1 MDEITSLNI
10 IYHKHRQILKQRL
23 FTYKQAND
31 TKAIKILRQRYPW
44 LDKSTGYRCKIV
56 DIFKTILPNIKE
68 NFTTEDIKYIF
79 IQLISKIRGIYK
91 HTQAE
96 KTAICNIRMIQSISL
111 NKLVIAVTKN
121 TLFAN
126 EQWTSRLISKIKSLY
141 PSERLDQRIMV
152 ISSEKNDLKG
162 NATHCKNIS
171 EAYMLISKNF
181 TYQIIFVCSN
191 KRRLTDILELL
202 ESYKSISPTL
212 KKPIEIYHDEAHN
225 REDGVPSKRVL
236 VENIILDDDV
246 EVYIPITAS
255 NETLVEKNNPL
266 WGMVNLEKNAINY
279 TNFSKIKSTS
289 PNYSSIQDSNF
300 LYLEDIE
307 KQDNYQQ
314 YHISEYDIDDFIS
327 LDNFNYCG
335 WDINKKQEDINR
347 RRKLEF
353 CRFMKDERRSLNI
366 GMNLLDNIININ
378 NGKLFVKDM
387 MSFHLIT
394 TPCRCIFTYTLMKHA
409 INQPYNPILIGL
421 YRSSI
426 TVMYHSV
433 DGGLKTYQHVPN
445 MDQISQELNMKIEQ
459 LLKEIVKQGDTIERP
474 IIIMGNYK
482 PTGESITFVNYKY
495 GTLKSITILP
505 RFQNN
510 TPEDDYQNY
519 SRGNYMDTLF
529 KKNNPSF
536 IQPPKWMIGCQQTI
550 NNAVRYE
557 KINDLRINN
566 LQISTQAGHQIQEI
580 CFNGISDN
588 KCENI
593 AIPIKLRIHDL
604 DDPTIQ
610 EIFTLLNKS
619 WRSTQDK
626 ANILRLIIY
635 SSKKR
640 VIEINDKTNKFNDTY
655 KLMDVRSYRKT
666 SSEVLEMKKLTC
678 RRENKKYV
686 PPEDNYRFSS
696 YNTNHE
702 IETPYLNHKDKI
714 KANQCELLCA
724 LDNYTDSTGFIN
736 WKHTMWLSYK
746 Y

>member
-1 MDEITSLNI
+1 M
-10 IYHKHRQILKQRL
+10 
-23 FTYKQAND
+23 
-31 TKAIKILRQRYPW
+31 
-44 LDKSTGYRCKIV
+44 
-56 DIFKTILPNIKE
+56 
-68 NFTTEDIKYIF
+68 
-79 IQLISKIRGIYK
+79 
-91 HTQAE
+91 
-96 KTAICNIRMIQSISL
+96 
-111 NKLVIAVTKN
+111 
-121 TLFAN
+121 
-126 EQWTSRLISKIKSLY
+126 
-141 PSERLDQRIMV
+141 
-152 ISSEKNDLKG
+152 
-162 NATHCKNIS
+162 
-171 EAYMLISKNF
+171 
-181 TYQIIFVCSN
+181 
-191 KRRLTDILELL
+191 
-202 ESYKSISPTL
+202 
-212 KKPIEIYHDEAHN
+212 
-225 REDGVPSKRVL
+225 L

-255 NETLVEKNNPL
+255 NETLVDKNNPL
-266 WGMVNLEKNAINY
+266 WALVNLEKNAINY

-289 PNYSSIQDSNF
+289 LNYSSIQDANL

-314 YHISEYDIDDFIS
+314 YHISEYDTDDFIS

-335 WDINKKQEDINR
+335 WDENKKQQDINR
-347 RRKLEF
+347 RRKLGF
-353 CRFMKDERRSLNI
+353 SWFMKDEQRSLNI
-366 GMNLLDNIININ
+366 GMNLLDNIININNVN

-426 TVMYHSV
+426 TVMYLSV
-433 DGGLKTYQHVPN
+433 DGDLKTYQYVPN

-529 KKNNPSF
+529 KKNNHSF
-536 IQPPKWMIGCQQTI
+536 IQPPKWIIGCRQTI

-566 LQISTQAGHQIQEI
+566 LQIFAEDGHQSQDIY
-580 CFNGISDN
+580 FNGSSDN

-593 AIPIKLRIHDL
+593 AIPIKLHINDQ
-604 DDPTIQ
+604 DDQTIQ

-619 WRSTQDK
+619 HKRSTQDK

-635 SSKKR
+635 SSEKG
-640 VIEINDKTNKFNDTY
+640 VIDIIDKTSKFNDTY
-655 KLMDVRSYRKT
+655 VLIDIRSYRKT
-666 SSEVLEMKKLTC
+666 LPETLEMRKRTC
-678 RRENKKYV
+678 QRKNKKYV

-696 YNTNHE
+696 YKNNYE
-702 IETPYLNHKDKI
+702 IGAPYLNNKDKI
-714 KANQCELLCA
+714 KTNQCELLCA
-724 LDNYTDSTGFIN
+724 LDHYTDSTGFRN